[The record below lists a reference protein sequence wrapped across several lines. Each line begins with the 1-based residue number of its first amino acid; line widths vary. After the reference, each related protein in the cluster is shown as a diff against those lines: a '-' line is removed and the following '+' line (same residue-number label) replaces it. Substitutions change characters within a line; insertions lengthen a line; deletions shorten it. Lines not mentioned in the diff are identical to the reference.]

1 MASAGRIIREVV
13 CWNRSVF
20 SKVSLVVSLEILNKS
35 NQTNN
40 IPIKVTSSINLK
52 KTVAVK
58 FSKRPSFYQQ

>member
-1 MASAGRIIREVV
+1 MASAGRIIREAV

-58 FSKRPSFYQQ
+58 FSKRPSFY

>member
-40 IPIKVTSSINLK
+40 IPIKVTSSIN
-52 KTVAVK
+52 
-58 FSKRPSFYQQ
+58 PYQTLPIVMV

>member
-1 MASAGRIIREVV
+1 MASGGRIIREVV

-40 IPIKVTSSINLK
+40 IPIKVTSSINL
-52 KTVAVK
+52 
-58 FSKRPSFYQQ
+58 YQTLPIVMV

>member
-1 MASAGRIIREVV
+1 MASVGRIIREVV
-13 CWNRSVF
+13 CWNRSLF

-58 FSKRPSFYQQ
+58 FSKRPSFY